1 MTENCKKTEKECI
14 ELQNKRL
21 LAKIAGVKRA
31 LQDSIALDAEKK
43 LTPEEMLAVRAGALA
58 AFGYVDALLGG
69 MGKRIQR
76 NAELK
81 SDYSLAIDTMDVGR
95 SIQLESLER
104 FGR

>member
-1 MTENCKKTEKECI
+1 MTENCKKTEEAYVD
-14 ELQNKRL
+14 LQNKRL
-21 LAKIAGVKRA
+21 LAKIVRVKRV
-31 LQDSIALDAEKK
+31 LQDNIAIDVDGK

-58 AFGYVDALLGG
+58 AFGYVGALLGG

-81 SDYSLAIDTMDVGR
+81 SGHRIAIDTMDVGR

>member
-1 MTENCKKTEKECI
+1 MTENCKKTEEACVD
-14 ELQNKRL
+14 LQNKRL
-21 LAKIAGVKRA
+21 LAKIVRVKRV
-31 LQDSIALDAEKK
+31 LQDNIAIDVEGK

-69 MGKRIQR
+69 MGKRIKR

-81 SDYSLAIDTMDVGR
+81 SDYSIAKDTMEVGM
-95 SIQLESLER
+95 SIQFESLER